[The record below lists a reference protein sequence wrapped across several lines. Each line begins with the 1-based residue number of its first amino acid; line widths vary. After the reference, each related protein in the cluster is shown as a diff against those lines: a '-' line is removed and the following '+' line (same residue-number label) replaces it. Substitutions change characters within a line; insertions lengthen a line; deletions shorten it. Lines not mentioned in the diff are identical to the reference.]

1 LLFQLNAVLK
11 TTIVIVT
18 HDHDLAKKCG
28 RILQIKA
35 GRLIDQNLLSEER
48 A

>member
-1 LLFQLNAVLK
+1 
-11 TTIVIVT
+11 
-18 HDHDLAKKCG
+18 LAKKCG